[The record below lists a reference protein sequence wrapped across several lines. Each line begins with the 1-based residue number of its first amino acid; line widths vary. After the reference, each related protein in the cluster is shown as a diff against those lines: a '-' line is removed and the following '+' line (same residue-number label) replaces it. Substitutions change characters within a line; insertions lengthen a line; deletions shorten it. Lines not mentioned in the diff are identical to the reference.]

1 MSGNESV
8 DVEEIFFM
16 SFKKAVDIFGEWAKE
31 GKDIGMQKNHAAAVN
46 EMLEYA
52 LGERANIGKNFSFL
66 DVGCGNGWV
75 VGSVAEY
82 KLCERSVGIDG
93 AKKMIDKAKWY
104 LDSDDEV
111 AILNNN
117 WGLPAVHTSGN
128 KTDPRK
134 KIEYILA
141 DINSFY
147 SNDKYDVIHSM
158 EVLYYL
164 DNPSEIVKRIS
175 DSWLSEEGRLI
186 VGIDH
191 YYENTDSH
199 SWQKKVGTRMLMLSE
214 AEWINIFEMAGLHEV
229 RSWRSGKDK
238 NWAGTLVITGKK

>member
-1 MSGNESV
+1 M
-8 DVEEIFFM
+8 
-16 SFKKAVDIFGEWAKE
+16 KKATDVFGEWAEE
-31 GKDIGMQKNHAAAVN
+31 GKDEKMAKHHAFAVN
-46 EMLEYA
+46 DMLEYA

-93 AKKMIDKAKWY
+93 AKKMIEKAKWY
-104 LDSDDEV
+104 LDSDDEE

-117 WGLPAVHTSGN
+117 WGEASGLYVVHTSGN
-128 KTDPRK
+128 KVDPRK

-141 DINSFY
+141 DINSFE
-147 SNDKYDVIHSM
+147 SEDKYDLIHSM

-164 DNPSEIVKRIS
+164 DDPSEIIKKIS
-175 DSWLSEEGRLI
+175 DSWLNDNGRLI
-186 VGIDH
+186 VGVDH

-199 SWQKKVGTRMLMLSE
+199 SWQEKVGTRMLMLRES
-214 AEWINIFEMAGLHEV
+214 EWINIFKMAGLNEV
-229 RSWRSGKDK
+229 QSWRYGKDK
-238 NWAGTLVITGKK
+238 DWAGTLVITGKK